1 MGVIQMSK
9 SYSELIKLST
19 FEERF
24 NYLKIGGFVGYDTF
38 GSDRYLNQ
46 DLYNSRVW
54 RNLRNNIIARDGGFD
69 MALEGFV
76 ADKIVIHHIN
86 PITVD
91 DFENDSPS
99 IWDPENLICVD
110 RLTHNAIHYG
120 DINLIKP
127 VGITIRTPNDT
138 IPWR

>member
-1 MGVIQMSK
+1 MSK

-46 DLYNSRVW
+46 DLYNSRAW
-54 RNLRNNIIARDGGFD
+54 RNLRNNIISRDGGFD

>member
-1 MGVIQMSK
+1 MSK

-24 NYLKIGGFVGYDTF
+24 NYLKLGGFVGYDTF

-69 MALEGFV
+69 MALEGFI

-91 DFENDSPS
+91 DFENDSPN

>member
-1 MGVIQMSK
+1 MSK

>member
-1 MGVIQMSK
+1 MSK

-24 NYLKIGGFVGYDTF
+24 NYLKLGGFVGYDTF

-46 DLYNSRVW
+46 DLYNSRLW

-69 MALEGFV
+69 MALKGFV

-91 DFENDSPS
+91 DFENDSPN

>member
-1 MGVIQMSK
+1 MSK

-24 NYLKIGGFVGYDTF
+24 NYLKLGGFVGYDTF

-69 MALEGFV
+69 MALEGFM

-91 DFENDSPS
+91 DFENDSPN